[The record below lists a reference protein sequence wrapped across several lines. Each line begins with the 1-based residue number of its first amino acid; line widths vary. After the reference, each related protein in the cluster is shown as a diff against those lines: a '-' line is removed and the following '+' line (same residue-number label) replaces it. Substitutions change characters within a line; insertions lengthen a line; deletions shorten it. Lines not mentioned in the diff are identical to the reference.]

1 MRFVELFLF
10 LTGTGSYSYLFKKFE
25 FVVVIFIP
33 PPKKKNCLATS
44 VVGPFLT
51 SWLIDWLVGWYRM
64 VGWLIGGCLQVLMR
78 EEFSDLYLVV
88 GGNLIA
94 VHQLVL
100 SAHSTH
106 LASLLATHTQAGGG
120 AALLPVKAECIADP
134 AFLLKKMNRKPFL
147 MPSLFRNFL
156 A

>member
-1 MRFVELFLF
+1 M
-10 LTGTGSYSYLFKKFE
+10 
-25 FVVVIFIP
+25 
-33 PPKKKNCLATS
+33 
-44 VVGPFLT
+44 
-51 SWLIDWLVGWYRM
+51 
-64 VGWLIGGCLQVLMR
+64 QVLMR
-78 EEFSDLYLVV
+78 DEFSDLYLVV

-120 AALLPVKAECIADP
+120 GAALLPVKAECIADP

-147 MPSLFRNFL
+147 MPSLFYRNFL

>member
-1 MRFVELFLF
+1 
-10 LTGTGSYSYLFKKFE
+10 
-25 FVVVIFIP
+25 
-33 PPKKKNCLATS
+33 
-44 VVGPFLT
+44 
-51 SWLIDWLVGWYRM
+51 
-64 VGWLIGGCLQVLMR
+64 MR

-120 AALLPVKAECIADP
+120 GGLLSYQLRRNVLRI
-134 AFLLKKMNRKPFL
+134 LLFC
-147 MPSLFRNFL
+147 
-156 A
+156 

>member
-1 MRFVELFLF
+1 
-10 LTGTGSYSYLFKKFE
+10 
-25 FVVVIFIP
+25 
-33 PPKKKNCLATS
+33 
-44 VVGPFLT
+44 
-51 SWLIDWLVGWYRM
+51 
-64 VGWLIGGCLQVLMR
+64 MR

-120 AALLPVKAECIADP
+120 GLLSYQLRRNVLRI
-134 AFLLKKMNRKPFL
+134 LLFC
-147 MPSLFRNFL
+147 
-156 A
+156 